1 MKKILLILAVVF
13 SVFSF
18 SSCTEEPVI
27 EAPSIVGN
35 WKAEKVKIV
44 EYFSNVPYYD
54 TMVGDVSG
62 WLGISFYYNFKADK
76 TFEDKSV
83 DLKSGSVT
91 TDGGSYN
98 LNGTNLT
105 LNYKNLTTQDFES
118 VTFDAKKMIMISY
131 DPNKND
137 PDRTV
142 MTWEWSRQ

>member
-1 MKKILLILAVVF
+1 MLAVVF

-18 SSCTEEPVI
+18 SSCSEEPAI

-35 WKAEKVKIV
+35 WKAEKVKFV
-44 EYFSNVPYYD
+44 DYSGNVQYYD
-54 TMVGDVSG
+54 TMVNDVSA
-62 WLGISFYYNFKADK
+62 WLGTSLYYNFKADK

-91 TDGGSYN
+91 TMGGSYN

-105 LNYKNLTTQDFES
+105 LNYKDLTTQDYES
-118 VTFDAKKMIMISY
+118 VTFDAKKLTIVAY
-131 DPNKND
+131 DPSKTD

-142 MTWEWSRQ
+142 ITWEFNRQ

>member
-1 MKKILLILAVVF
+1 MVVTAV
-13 SVFSF
+13 SVLTFT
-18 SSCTEEPVI
+18 SCTEDPKI

-44 EYFSNVPYYD
+44 DYFNGTPYYD
-54 TMVGDVSG
+54 TMVNDVSAWIG
-62 WLGISFYYNFKADK
+62 ESFYYNFKADK

-83 DLKSGSVT
+83 DLKSGVVT
-91 TDGGSYN
+91 TDGGTYS
-98 LNGTNLT
+98 LNGSNLT

-118 VTFDAKKMIMISY
+118 VTFDAKKLIMTSY